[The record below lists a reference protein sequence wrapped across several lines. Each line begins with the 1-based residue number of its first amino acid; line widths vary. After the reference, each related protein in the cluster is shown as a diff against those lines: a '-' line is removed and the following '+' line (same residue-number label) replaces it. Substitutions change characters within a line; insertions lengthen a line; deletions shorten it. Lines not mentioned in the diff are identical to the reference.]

1 MINVVRLV
9 KKFMGMLN
17 NIFENIDNEIRQ
29 RKSIIHFK
37 DVVYYTSYMNG
48 NKCSYMDA
56 KNHLDINDILSV
68 SKTALIKRRHVNSN
82 YFKKVN
88 DVIINN
94 IYKDIKDPRTVSID
108 GSKIN
113 MLSCLEKDNFST
125 NKYKTY
131 SRALISCL
139 YDTKNNIPINYNIST
154 TFNERK
160 VLYSQLKYLRS
171 GDILL
176 ADRGYYCK
184 ELIKRLLNL
193 NINFVLRLKKNS
205 EFAKKLIEFNKNDI
219 IYDYKLDDKIIKL
232 RSIRYRIAKEDYFI
246 CTTLTNSYKFNM
258 DKIKQMY
265 KSRWNVETE
274 YGYAKKYTTLKY
286 LKSKSLNTIKQDVCA
301 IHFISIFSSYLEL
314 LLKDYIKDNT
324 KYKINRRTTTDTLV
338 NHLLKLLFYNKF
350 SKKNIRKLYKLLGII
365 KNTLV
370 RIRKNRHYKREYK
383 HPVSIWFFLG
393 AKVYNK
399 FKKKHKK

>member
-17 NIFENIDNEIRQ
+17 NIFEKIDNEIRQ
-29 RKSIIHFK
+29 RKSIIHFN
-37 DVVYYTSYMNG
+37 DVVYYTSYMDG

-113 MLSCLEKDNFST
+113 MLCCLEKNNFST

-154 TFNERK
+154 TFNKRK
-160 VLYSQLKYLRS
+160 VLYSQLIYLRS

-176 ADRGYYCK
+176 ADKGYYCK

-193 NINFVLRLKKNS
+193 NINFVLRLKKNC
-205 EFAKKLIEFNKNDI
+205 EFAKKLIEFNKND
-219 IYDYKLDDKIIKL
+219 
-232 RSIRYRIAKEDYFI
+232 
-246 CTTLTNSYKFNM
+246 M

-265 KSRWNVETE
+265 KSRWNVEIE
-274 YGYAKKYTTLKY
+274 YGYAKKYSTLKY

-324 KYKINRRTTTDTLV
+324 KYKINRRTTTYTF
-338 NHLLKLLFYNKF
+338 NAGRIKKLIDCYTFY
-350 SKKNIRKLYKLLGII
+350 
-365 KNTLV
+365 
-370 RIRKNRHYKREYK
+370 
-383 HPVSIWFFLG
+383 
-393 AKVYNK
+393 
-399 FKKKHKK
+399 